1 VRGFGSSLKPITIY
15 YGEHIM
21 ILNEDT
27 FTVYAAKHYDMK
39 KAASVDE
46 FYDDLKRFQY
56 LKRLFKRYEE
66 TGELKE
72 RLILNHLIVIYNC
85 FGASATPMLFMKLEE
100 YHSYM
105 TPFTFML
112 GYMPDVIEYG
122 EKKIIS
128 SDIPL
133 DSVIIEELRKI

>member
-1 VRGFGSSLKPITIY
+1 MV
-15 YGEHIM
+15 
-21 ILNEDT
+21 LNEDT

-39 KAASVDE
+39 KAAGVDE

-66 TGELKE
+66 TGELKV

-85 FGASATPMLFMKLEE
+85 FGVPATPMLYMKLEE
-100 YHSYM
+100 YHNYL
-105 TPFTFML
+105 TPFVLML
-112 GYMPDVIEYG
+112 GYLPDNIEYG

>member
-1 VRGFGSSLKPITIY
+1 MV
-15 YGEHIM
+15 
-21 ILNEDT
+21 LNEDT
-27 FTVYAAKHYDMK
+27 FTIYAAKCYDMK

-66 TGELKE
+66 TGELKI

-85 FGASATPMLFMKLEE
+85 FGAQATPMLYMKLEE
-100 YHSYM
+100 YHTYL
-105 TPFTFML
+105 TPFVIML
-112 GYMPDVIEYG
+112 NYLPSRIEYG
-122 EKKIIS
+122 EKNIIS